1 MITSTINQL
10 RNDLVKGFS
19 GQINQNLKTNNHSMK
34 NLILIGI
41 AIFLASCGG
50 KTTDKKTELETLKK
64 QRVEINSK
72 IAALEAEVGT
82 AKAADDLKNVNIL
95 EVRESTFSNYL
106 EVQGRIDAEDN
117 VQVSPEAQG
126 VVTAVYASI
135 GQNVGRG
142 QVLAQIDDS
151 VLKQNISELQ
161 TQLELANT
169 LYQRQKNLWDQKI
182 GTEVQFLNAKTQKE
196 AAERRIATLRSQI
209 AMYKIKAPISGTIDA
224 MDLKVGSVASPGMSA
239 IRIINA
245 SKLKA
250 KAQVAESYAGRVSQ
264 GDNVQV
270 ILPDLPDTINTKI
283 SFASKTIDPVS
294 RSFNVEIKLPANAR
308 FRPNMLSILKIID
321 YKNDRALVVPV
332 NAIQK
337 AENGDYLFI
346 SENGKAKRVNIQT
359 GKVSEGKA
367 EILSGIQ
374 AGDKVVI
381 AGTEGL
387 SEGDILK
394 VNK

>member
-1 MITSTINQL
+1 
-10 RNDLVKGFS
+10 
-19 GQINQNLKTNNHSMK
+19 MK
-34 NLILIGI
+34 NLILI
-41 AIFLASCGG
+41 AIVVFFAACGG
-50 KTTDKKTELETLKK
+50 KTTDKKAELETLKK

-82 AKAADDLKNVNIL
+82 AKAAEDVKNVNIL
-95 EVRESTFSNYL
+95 EVQESTFSNYL

-126 VVTAVYASI
+126 VVTAVYATI

-142 QVLAQIDDS
+142 QVLAQIDDN
-151 VLKQNISELQ
+151 VLRQNISELQ
-161 TQLELANT
+161 TQLELATT
-169 LYQRQKNLWDQKI
+169 LFERQKNLWDQKI
-182 GTEVQFLNAKTQKE
+182 GTEVQYINARTQKE
-196 AAERRIATLRSQI
+196 AAERRISTLRSQI

-224 MDLKVGSVASPGMSA
+224 MDLKVGSVASPGMSS

-270 ILPDLPDTINTKI
+270 ILPDLPDTISTKI
-283 SFASKTIDPVS
+283 SFASKTIDPIS

-308 FRPNMLSILKIID
+308 YRPNMLSILKIID
-321 YKNDRALVVPV
+321 YKNDKALVVPV

-346 SENGKAKRVNIQT
+346 SESGKAKRVNIQT
-359 GKVSEGKA
+359 GKVSDGKA
-367 EILSGIQ
+367 EILTGLK

-381 AGTEGL
+381 AGTDGL

-394 VNK
+394 AN

>member
-1 MITSTINQL
+1 MKISNISQLGNNSTN
-10 RNDLVKGFS
+10 GFS
-19 GQINQNLKTNNHSMK
+19 GQINPKLKTNHSSMK
-34 NLILIGI
+34 NLIFIGI
-41 AIFLASCGG
+41 FFLAACGG

-64 QRVEINSK
+64 ERVAINSK

-82 AKAADDLKNVNIL
+82 AKTEETKTVSIL
-95 EVRESTFSNYL
+95 EVQESTFSNFL

-117 VQVSPEAQG
+117 VQVSPQAQG

-142 QVLAQIDDS
+142 QVLAQIDDQ

-161 TQLELANT
+161 TQLTLATT
-169 LYQRQKNLWDQKI
+169 LFQRQKNLWDQKI
-182 GTEVQFLNAKTQKE
+182 GTEVQYINARTQKE
-196 AAERRIATLRSQI
+196 AAERRISTLRSQI
-209 AMYKIKAPISGTIDA
+209 NMYKIKAPISGTIDA
-224 MDLKVGSVASPGMSA
+224 MDMKVGSVASPGMSS

-294 RSFNVEIKLPANAR
+294 RSFNVEIKLPANNR
-308 FRPNMLSILKIID
+308 YRPNMLSILKIVD
-321 YKNDRALVVPV
+321 YKNDKALIIPV
-332 NAIQK
+332 SAIQK

-346 SENGKAKRVNIQT
+346 SENSKAKRVNVQT
-359 GKVSEGKA
+359 GKISEGKA
-367 EILSGIQ
+367 EILSGIKV
-374 AGDKVVI
+374 GDKVVV
-381 AGTEGL
+381 AGTDGL
-387 SEGDILK
+387 SEGDIVK
-394 VNK
+394 AN